1 MLDRG
6 YRGHKQNMHTPD
18 PTSELRMRP
27 PWRVFISG
35 RKALK
40 PLLAAELK
48 RRSAVEP
55 VIAHMQADHRMS
67 KNHLKGHSGDRFNV
81 KMAAI
86 GFNFRRILKWLMAL
100 VLWLIVSMRANTVG
114 SRKIAVC

>member
-1 MLDRG
+1 M
-6 YRGHKQNMHTPD
+6 
-18 PTSELRMRP
+18 PTRP

-48 RRSAVEP
+48 RRSAIEP
-55 VIAHMQADHRMS
+55 VIGHMKADHRVS
-67 KNHLKGHSGDRFNV
+67 KNDLKGRSGDRFSL

-86 GFNFRRILKWLMAL
+86 GFNFRRILKWLVAL
-100 VLWLIVSMRANTVG
+100 VLWLMTWVRAKTVR
-114 SRKIAVC
+114 SQKMARC

>member
-1 MLDRG
+1 MAGL
-6 YRGHKQNMHTPD
+6 H
-18 PTSELRMRP
+18 
-27 PWRVFISG
+27 
-35 RKALK
+35 LK

-55 VIAHMQADHRMS
+55 VIGHMKADHRMG
-67 KNHLKGHSGDRFNV
+67 KNHLKGRSGDRFNV

-86 GFNFRRILKWLMAL
+86 GFNFRRILKSLMAL